1 MNPVFAPTSPAT
13 VPLGSFAGAQ
23 PNNVLIVS
31 PRDPASGLPS
41 GKRGHAGIIA
51 ILIG

>member
-13 VPLGSFAGAQ
+13 IAPPSFSGAQ
-23 PNNVLIVS
+23 PSNVLIVS

-41 GKRGHAGIIA
+41 GKRMHGVIA